1 MLVTMSGALRP
12 TLVSLLLMTAFVA
25 GLAAFVESR
34 RLDAP
39 ARAARSPAEK
49 APVAIPAPAPAMVES
64 PPAPEAPPSPPPGAP
79 ALAPPTPPAK
89 PPLPEP
95 PAEVA
100 ALPPLPLPKPQRVEP
115 LMAKA
120 RSGDPA
126 AQMEVGLAYAARG
139 DWKRAAAWMREAAI
153 AGVAEARL
161 RLAEQYRQG
170 RGVPADPL
178 EAFIWTRSAA
188 EQGLPEAQL
197 ALGDA
202 YERGLGVPASPVE
215 AYAWYAVAAAAGN
228 EEAAQR
234 RARLAETLSLAERET
249 GEARA
254 ATIAASLAPSD
265 VPDRNL
271 VAEIQRLLRL
281 RGYDPGVDDG
291 YRGERTIQA
300 IKRYQADKGL
310 RADGRPSEAL
320 LERLRAEVRPP
331 PPPVAE

>member
-1 MLVTMSGALRP
+1 MAVTMSGALRP
-12 TLVSLLLMTAFVA
+12 TLVSLLLMTTFVA

-34 RLDAP
+34 RLSTP
-39 ARAARSPAEK
+39 ARAARGPAEE
-49 APVAIPAPAPAMVES
+49 APVAIRAPEPAVVEP
-64 PPAPEAPPSPPPGAP
+64 PPAPEAPPSPALVAP
-79 ALAPPTPPAK
+79 TPPPAK
-89 PPLPEP
+89 PRMPDP
-95 PAEVA
+95 PVEVA
-100 ALPPLPLPKPQRVEP
+100 ARPPLPLPKPQRVEP

-126 AQMEVGLAYAARG
+126 AQMEIGLAYAARG

-188 EQGLPEAQL
+188 EQGLPAAQL

-215 AYAWYAVAAAAGN
+215 AYAWYAVAAEAGN

-234 RARLAETLSLAERET
+234 RARLAETLSPAERET
-249 GEARA
+249 GDSRA

-271 VAEIQRLLRL
+271 VAEIQRLLRM

-291 YRGERTIQA
+291 FRGERTTQA
-300 IKRYQADKGL
+300 IKRYQSDRGL
-310 RADGRPSEAL
+310 RADGRPTEAL
-320 LERLRAEVRPP
+320 LERLRAEVRRP